1 MHGSN
6 IDYKK
11 TESVFRDKR
20 YLYVKNLLPK
30 AVLDYLKV
38 YYQILRANDSLRK
51 DGQCPLSLAIGG
63 DPALDAVLG
72 WITPDISRVVGF
84 DLAPTYSY
92 TRIYAKG
99 DVLARHS
106 DRAACEI
113 SVTVSIAIPKG
124 AGPSLLHLKA
134 PNVPEATVE
143 MFEGDGCV
151 YAATEV
157 EHWREPFSED
167 GYIQLFLHFIDRR
180 GVHFPELTYD
190 KRKYLGAPYV
200 PSAPPIEANYVREAE
215 IMEIA
220 EQKTQISEQRIA
232 VTLLLKGGYQRCVK
246 LDATDRSLLPLLE
259 AVAKKDDAKTQA
271 TVFNLE
277 MENGEGSLVFAA
289 SDLIALSTKPTISID
304 LQLESPDIEFS
315 RVIKENYLSKKS
327 MTNLLKFAEAQAGKF
342 KRSRVAFGERKAR
355 RSLVLYDLGDIGEM
369 FRERIRSDLPAILEG
384 LKIPAFPVSEMEC
397 QLTAHNNAHY
407 FKPHRDSGNSD
418 TSARVVTFV
427 YYFHKEPRR
436 FEGGSLRLFKGKL
449 ENGIYTCGKAA
460 VDLDPTNNTM
470 VFFPSACYH
479 EVLPIKC
486 LSGEFRDSRFTVN
499 GWVRMAQ

>member
-11 TESVFRDKR
+11 TESSFRDRR

-38 YYQILRANDSLRK
+38 YYQILQANDRFHK
-51 DGQCPLSLAIGG
+51 DSQCRLSLAVGG
-63 DPALDAVLG
+63 DPAFDAVLE
-72 WITPDISRVVGF
+72 WITPDVSRLVGL

-113 SVTVSIAIPKG
+113 SITVSIAIPKG
-124 AGPSLLHLKA
+124 AGPSLLHLKP
-134 PNVPEATVE
+134 PNIPEATVE

-157 EHWREPFSED
+157 EHWREPFAED
-167 GYIQLFLHFIDRR
+167 GYIQLFLHFIDKH
-180 GVHFPELTYD
+180 GEHFPELTYD

-200 PSAPPIEANYVREAE
+200 PSAPPMKTSNLKEAE
-215 IMEIA
+215 IVEISEPKKETT
-220 EQKTQISEQRIA
+220 EQKIA

-246 LDATDRSLLPLLE
+246 LDATDPSLLSLLE
-259 AVAKKDDAKTQA
+259 AVAKKHDAKTQA

-289 SDLIALSTKPTISID
+289 SDLVALSTKPTISID
-304 LQLESPDIEFS
+304 LQIESTDIEFS
-315 RVIKENYLSKKS
+315 QVIKENYLSKKS
-327 MTNLLKFAEAQAGKF
+327 MTNLLKFAEAHAGKF
-342 KRSRVAFGERKAR
+342 KRSRVTSGEHKAR
-355 RSLVLYDLGDIGEM
+355 RSLALYDLGDIGEM
-369 FRERIRSDLPAILEG
+369 FRERVRSDLPTILEQ
-384 LKIPAFPVSEMEC
+384 LKIPAFPVSEIEC

-407 FKPHRDSGNSD
+407 FQRHRDSGD
-418 TSARVVTFV
+418 IGTSARVVTFV

-499 GWVRMAQ
+499 GWVRMAE